1 MSQAR
6 DPHSEDGAQSAPRT
20 PPGRH
25 PFKAGDTIQYLG
37 PRSNRT
43 WGSMQAS
50 GLIVGRIYK
59 VENAVW
65 ATATD
70 GELVPAVRLVGV
82 LSVTLETGRTSRSY
96 AADNFAQASPGR
108 TARPA

>member
-1 MSQAR
+1 MSQAHHP
-6 DPHSEDGAQSAPRT
+6 DGEDGAQPALRT
-20 PPGRH
+20 PPGGH
-25 PFKAGDTIQYLG
+25 PFRAGDAIQYLG

-43 WGSMQAS
+43 WGSLESS
-50 GLIVGRIYK
+50 GLIVGKIYK

-70 GELVPAVRLVGV
+70 GELVPAVRLAGV

-96 AADNFAQASPGR
+96 AADNFA
-108 TARPA
+108 PAAAGAD

>member
-6 DPHSEDGAQSAPRT
+6 DPRSEDEGEAAPQT
-20 PPGRH
+20 PRGRH
-25 PFKAGDTIQYLG
+25 PFKSGDEIRYLG

-50 GLIVGRIYK
+50 GLAVGKIYK

-70 GELVPAVRLVGV
+70 GELVSAVRLVGV
-82 LSVTLETGRTSRSY
+82 LSVTLENGRTSRSY
-96 AADNFAQASPGR
+96 AADNFALVAPS
-108 TARPA
+108 AE